1 MGKPARRAVS
11 RTANAIFVLFI
22 FLIGGVSH
30 ATAQDSEN
38 TVTLI
43 ENSSDFDQPIP
54 IFIKIL
60 CLKSSCPGL
69 ELKVT
74 TLDENYTVSDP
85 NRIEISF
92 VASGQV
98 DILVIANSENS
109 MEDLLFEMSQWV
121 NANFSSMIIE
131 GDDWLDNIPSPGIT
145 VDQEPVDSTW
155 DCPIDTCHNIH
166 PTGVHWVIGS
176 LIDGSDKD
184 SIEIL
189 GDAGDIIEMPVPVMP
204 ESVEIE
210 FWLRN
215 DSTKTLLEAFEPD
228 EDGQFRFEYP
238 EDGHLWLRIK
248 QLPENGFAAYGFYI
262 LRHSPDL
269 ESSWG
274 ELTADWGEREPI
286 LFPSEAQTLRG
297 WVSFS
302 DTEGDT
308 IRVESASRM
317 GLSVNCWDRSEKV
330 NFEVF
335 LISSDGT
342 LSDIDGGCTN
352 AITTNVDTVAL
363 EFRMTSETLAEWNIA
378 LTEYP
383 KGDAGAMGDAP
394 DRLWVISDDF
404 SNWPNVS
411 FNQTIEARMSGDE
424 FVDVFAF
431 EVTSANGSKLHIDA
445 DLTQPVTYQIF
456 VLNQE
461 TWSIENASDG
471 GLIDAPYGIHAIR
484 VEKIGD
490 ASLTYYDFKLI
501 DDGEIV
507 EIDPGLFTDQSNLF
521 TDYYIFAGI
530 FLLAPAVL
538 VIFWN
543 RNRWRDGINQIEIE
557 QHELRRL
564 RRLRERLTA
573 LLAEEDTNEQVIDS
587 ALHQLGDSPWQAV
600 VEDWGGP
607 LLRHNTEQVEICAW
621 RINEGKHTMLIGI
634 RIAES
639 PWELAAMR
647 VYAPEG
653 ASVSIA
659 EVSPKHLFNGDEI
672 FLDTLS
678 PLTSTFLRLS
688 ISGEPSNIGFHLS
701 GLVNGEPLAAVPNR
715 AIDWS

>member
-54 IFIKIL
+54 IFIKIW
-60 CLKSSCPGL
+60 CLKSSCSGL
-69 ELKVT
+69 EVKVT
-74 TLDENYTVSDP
+74 TLDGNYTVSDP

-189 GDAGDIIEMPVPVMP
+189 GGAGDIIEMPVPVMP

-228 EDGQFRFEYP
+228 EDGQLRFEYP
-238 EDGHLWLRIK
+238 ENGHLWLRIK

-274 ELTADWGEREPI
+274 ELAADWGEREPI

-342 LSDIDGGCTN
+342 LSDVDGGCTN

>member
-11 RTANAIFVLFI
+11 QTANAIFVLFI

-38 TVTLI
+38 SVTLI
-43 ENSSDFDQPIP
+43 ENSSDFDQPLT
-54 IFIKIL
+54 IFIKIW
-60 CLKSSCPGL
+60 CQNSSCPGL

-74 TLDENYTVSDP
+74 TFDENYTLSDP

-98 DILVIANSENS
+98 DFLVIANSGNS
-109 MEDLLFEMSQWV
+109 MDDLLFEMSQWV

-166 PTGVHWVIGS
+166 PTGAHWVIGS

-228 EDGQFRFEYP
+228 EDGQFRFNYP
-238 EDGHLWLRIK
+238 EDGRLWLRIK

-274 ELTADWGEREPI
+274 ELAADWGEREPI
-286 LFPSEAQTLRG
+286 LFPSETQTLRG

-342 LSDIDGGCTN
+342 VSDVDGGCTN

-411 FNQTIEARMSGDE
+411 FNETIEARMSGDE

-607 LLRHNTEQVEICAW
+607 LLRHNTEKVEICAW
-621 RINEGKHTMLIGI
+621 RINEGKNTMLIGI

>member
-215 DSTKTLLEAFEPD
+215 DSTKTLLEAFELD

-317 GLSVNCWDRSEKV
+317 GLSVNCWDWSEKV

-342 LSDIDGGCTN
+342 LSEIDGGCTN

-411 FNQTIEARMSGDE
+411 FNKTIEARMSGDE

-431 EVTSANGSKLHIDA
+431 EVISANGSKLHIDA

-701 GLVNGEPLAAVPNR
+701 GLVNDEPLAAVPNR

>member
-22 FLIGGVSH
+22 FLVGGVSY

-38 TVTLI
+38 SVTII
-43 ENSSDFDQPIP
+43 ESSTEFDQPLP
-54 IFIKIL
+54 IFIRIW
-60 CLKSSCPGL
+60 CQKSSCPGL
-69 ELKVT
+69 ELKVMT
-74 TLDENYTVSDP
+74 TDGNYTVSDP
-85 NRIEISF
+85 NRIELSF
-92 VASGQV
+92 VASGRV
-98 DILVIANSENS
+98 EFLVIANSGTS
-109 MEDLLFEMSQWV
+109 IDDLWINMSQSV
-121 NANFSSMIIE
+121 NANYSSMIIE

-145 VDQEPVDSTW
+145 VNQELVDPAW
-155 DCPIDTCHNIH
+155 NCPIDTCYGIH
-166 PTGVHWVIGS
+166 PNGLHWVIGS
-176 LIDGSDKD
+176 LINGSDKD

-189 GDAGDIIEMPVPVMP
+189 GNAGDIIEMPVPVMP

-228 EDGQFRFEYP
+228 EDGQFRFDYP
-238 EDGHLWLRIK
+238 EDGNLWLRIK
-248 QLPENGFAAYGFYI
+248 QLPENGFAAYELYI
-262 LRHSPDL
+262 LRHSPNL
-269 ESSWG
+269 EASWG
-274 ELTADWGEREPI
+274 ELAADWGEREPL
-286 LFPSEAQTLRG
+286 LFPSETQTLRG
-297 WVSFS
+297 WISSS
-302 DTEGDT
+302 DTEGDA

-317 GLSVNCWDRSEKV
+317 ELLLNCWDRFEEV
-330 NFEVF
+330 NFEVY

-342 LSDIDGGCTN
+342 VSDLERDCTN
-352 AITTNVDTVAL
+352 AITTNADTVAI
-363 EFRMTSETLAEWNIA
+363 EFRMTSETLAEWNIG

-394 DRLWVISDDF
+394 DRLWIISDEF
-404 SNWPNVS
+404 SNWPDVS
-411 FNQTIEARMSGDE
+411 FNETIEARMSGDE

-461 TWSIENASDG
+461 TWSIENTSDG

-501 DDGEIV
+501 DDGEII
-507 EIDPGLFTDQSNLF
+507 EIDPDLFTDQSNLF
-521 TDYYIFAGI
+521 TDYYIFAGL

-573 LLAEEDTNEQVIDS
+573 LLAEEETNEQVIDS

-607 LLRHNTEQVEICAW
+607 LLRHNTEHVEICAW
-621 RINEGKHTMLIGI
+621 RINEGKNTMLIGI

-659 EVSPKHLFNGDEI
+659 DVSPKHLFNGDEI

>member
-1 MGKPARRAVS
+1 MGKPARRAVG

-38 TVTLI
+38 SITLI
-43 ENSSDFDQPIP
+43 ENSSEFDQPLP
-54 IFIKIL
+54 IFIKIW
-60 CLKSSCPGL
+60 CQKSSCPGL
-69 ELKVT
+69 ELKVMAT
-74 TLDENYTVSDP
+74 DGNYTVSNP
-85 NRIEISF
+85 NRIELSF
-92 VASGQV
+92 VASGRV
-98 DILVIANSENS
+98 DFLVIANSGTS
-109 MEDLLFEMSQWV
+109 IDDLFFEMSQWV
-121 NANFSSMIIE
+121 NANSSSMIIE
-131 GDDWLDNIPSPGIT
+131 GDDWLDNIPSPGIAVNQQL
-145 VDQEPVDSTW
+145 VDPTW
-155 DCPIDTCHNIH
+155 DCPIDNCHEIH

-189 GDAGDIIEMPVPVMP
+189 GDAGDIIEISVPLMP

-215 DSTKTLLEAFEPD
+215 DSTKTLFEAFEPD
-228 EDGQFRFEYP
+228 EDGQFRFIYP
-238 EDGHLWLRIK
+238 ENGNLWLRIK
-248 QLPENGFAAYGFYI
+248 QLPENGFAAYELYI
-262 LRHSPDL
+262 LRHSPNL
-269 ESSWG
+269 EASWG
-274 ELTADWGEREPI
+274 ELAADWGEREPL
-286 LFPSEAQTLRG
+286 LFPSEAQILRG
-297 WVSFS
+297 WVSSS

-317 GLSVNCWDRSEKV
+317 GLTLTCWDRFEEV
-330 NFEVF
+330 NFEVS

-342 LSDIDGGCTN
+342 VFDLEGDCTN

-363 EFRMTSETLAEWNIA
+363 EFRMNSETLSEWNIA

-411 FNQTIEARMSGDE
+411 FNETIEARMSGDE
-424 FVDVFAF
+424 FVDVFGF

-461 TWSIENASDG
+461 TWSIENASNG
-471 GLIDAPYGIHAIR
+471 GLIDVPYGIHAIR

-501 DDGEIV
+501 DDGDIV
-507 EIDPGLFTDQSNLF
+507 EMDPGLFTDQSNLF
-521 TDYYIFAGI
+521 TDYYIFAGF
-530 FLLAPAVL
+530 FLLAPALL

-564 RRLRERLTA
+564 RRLRERLTT
-573 LLAEEDTNEQVIDS
+573 LLAEEETNEQVIDS

-607 LLRHNTEQVEICAW
+607 LIRHNTEQVEICAW
-621 RINEGKHTMLIGI
+621 RINEGNNNMLIGI

-639 PWELAAMR
+639 AWEMAAMR

-701 GLVNGEPLAAVPNR
+701 GLVNSEPLAAVPNR

>member
-54 IFIKIL
+54 IFIKIW

-215 DSTKTLLEAFEPD
+215 DSTKTLLEAFELD

-274 ELTADWGEREPI
+274 ELAADWGEREPI

-297 WVSFS
+297 WISFS

-342 LSDIDGGCTN
+342 VSDVDGGCTN

-394 DRLWVISDDF
+394 DRLWVITDDF

-701 GLVNGEPLAAVPNR
+701 GLVNDEPLAAVPNR

>member
-1 MGKPARRAVS
+1 MCIR
-11 RTANAIFVLFI
+11 
-22 FLIGGVSH
+22 
-30 ATAQDSEN
+30 DS
-38 TVTLI
+38 
-43 ENSSDFDQPIP
+43 
-54 IFIKIL
+54 
-60 CLKSSCPGL
+60 
-69 ELKVT
+69 
-74 TLDENYTVSDP
+74 
-85 NRIEISF
+85 
-92 VASGQV
+92 
-98 DILVIANSENS
+98 
-109 MEDLLFEMSQWV
+109 
-121 NANFSSMIIE
+121 
-131 GDDWLDNIPSPGIT
+131 
-145 VDQEPVDSTW
+145 
-155 DCPIDTCHNIH
+155 
-166 PTGVHWVIGS
+166 
-176 LIDGSDKD
+176 
-184 SIEIL
+184 
-189 GDAGDIIEMPVPVMP
+189 
-204 ESVEIE
+204 
-210 FWLRN
+210 
-215 DSTKTLLEAFEPD
+215 
-228 EDGQFRFEYP
+228 
-238 EDGHLWLRIK
+238 
-248 QLPENGFAAYGFYI
+248 
-262 LRHSPDL
+262 SPDL

-274 ELTADWGEREPI
+274 ELAADWGEREPI

-297 WVSFS
+297 WISFS

-342 LSDIDGGCTN
+342 VSDVDGGCTN

-411 FNQTIEARMSGDE
+411 FNKTIEARMSGDE

-431 EVTSANGSKLHIDA
+431 EVISANGSKLHIDA

-471 GLIDAPYGIHAIR
+471 GLIDAPHGIHAIR

-688 ISGEPSNIGFHLS
+688 FSGEPSNIGFHLS

>member
-22 FLIGGVSH
+22 FLVGGVSY

-38 TVTLI
+38 SVTII
-43 ENSSDFDQPIP
+43 ESSTEFDQPLP
-54 IFIKIL
+54 IFIRIW
-60 CLKSSCPGL
+60 CQKSSCPGL
-69 ELKVT
+69 ELKVMT
-74 TLDENYTVSDP
+74 TDENYTVSDP
-85 NRIEISF
+85 NRIELSF
-92 VASGQV
+92 VASGRV
-98 DILVIANSENS
+98 EFLVIANSGTS
-109 MEDLLFEMSQWV
+109 IDDLLFNMSQSV
-121 NANFSSMIIE
+121 NANYSSMIIE

-145 VDQEPVDSTW
+145 VNQELVDPAW
-155 DCPIDTCHNIH
+155 NCPIDTCYGIH
-166 PTGVHWVIGS
+166 PNGLHWVIGS
-176 LIDGSDKD
+176 LINGSDKD

-189 GDAGDIIEMPVPVMP
+189 GNAGDIIEMPVPVMP

-228 EDGQFRFEYP
+228 EDGQFRFDYP
-238 EDGHLWLRIK
+238 EDGNLWLRIK
-248 QLPENGFAAYGFYI
+248 QLPENGFAAYELNI
-262 LRHSPDL
+262 LRHSPNL
-269 ESSWG
+269 EASWG
-274 ELTADWGEREPI
+274 VVAADWGEREPLLI
-286 LFPSEAQTLRG
+286 PSETQSLRG
-297 WVSFS
+297 WISSS
-302 DTEGDT
+302 DTEGDA

-317 GLSVNCWDRSEKV
+317 ELLLNCWDRFEEV
-330 NFEVF
+330 NFEVY

-342 LSDIDGGCTN
+342 VSDLERDCTN
-352 AITTNVDTVAL
+352 AITTNADTVAI
-363 EFRMTSETLAEWNIA
+363 EFRMTSETLAEWNIG

-394 DRLWVISDDF
+394 DRLWIISDEF
-404 SNWPNVS
+404 SNWPDIS
-411 FNQTIEARMSGDE
+411 FNETIEARMSGDE

-501 DDGEIV
+501 DDGEII
-507 EIDPGLFTDQSNLF
+507 EIDPDLFTDQSNLF
-521 TDYYIFAGI
+521 TDYYIFAGL

-573 LLAEEDTNEQVIDS
+573 LLAEEEPNEQVIDS

-607 LLRHNTEQVEICAW
+607 LLRHNTEHVEICAW
-621 RINEGKHTMLIGI
+621 RINEGKNTMLIGI
-634 RIAES
+634 RIAQS

-659 EVSPKHLFNGDEI
+659 DVSPKHLFNGDEI

-688 ISGEPSNIGFHLS
+688 ISGAPSNIGFHLS

>member
-54 IFIKIL
+54 IFIKIW

-69 ELKVT
+69 ELKVA

-228 EDGQFRFEYP
+228 EDGQLRFEYP
-238 EDGHLWLRIK
+238 ENGHLWLRIK

-394 DRLWVISDDF
+394 DRLWMISDDF

-600 VEDWGGP
+600 VEDWGEP

>member
-22 FLIGGVSH
+22 FLVGGVSH

-54 IFIKIL
+54 IFIKIW

-74 TLDENYTVSDP
+74 TLDENYTVSDS

-109 MEDLLFEMSQWV
+109 MEDLLFEMSQWI

-145 VDQEPVDSTW
+145 VDQEPVDPTW

-166 PTGVHWVIGS
+166 PNGVHWVIGS

-228 EDGQFRFEYP
+228 EDGQFRFDYP

-274 ELTADWGEREPI
+274 ELAADWGEREPI

-342 LSDIDGGCTN
+342 VSDVDGGCTN

-394 DRLWVISDDF
+394 DRLWVITDDF

-607 LLRHNTEQVEICAW
+607 LLRHNTEKVEICAW
-621 RINEGKHTMLIGI
+621 RINEGKNTMLIGI

>member
-189 GDAGDIIEMPVPVMP
+189 GDAGDIIEMSVPVMP

-238 EDGHLWLRIK
+238 ENGHLWLRIK

-411 FNQTIEARMSGDE
+411 FNKTIEARMSGDE

-431 EVTSANGSKLHIDA
+431 EVISANGSKLHIDA

-701 GLVNGEPLAAVPNR
+701 GLVNDEPLAAVPNR

>member
-54 IFIKIL
+54 IFIKIW

-92 VASGQV
+92 VASGQI

-131 GDDWLDNIPSPGIT
+131 GDDWLDNIPSPGIA
-145 VDQEPVDSTW
+145 VDQELVDSIW

-166 PTGVHWVIGS
+166 PNGVHWVIGS

-228 EDGQFRFEYP
+228 EDGQFRFDYP

-274 ELTADWGEREPI
+274 ELAADWGEREPI
-286 LFPSEAQTLRG
+286 LFPSESQTLRG
-297 WVSFS
+297 WISFS

-342 LSDIDGGCTN
+342 VSDVDGGCTN

-394 DRLWVISDDF
+394 DRLWVITDDF